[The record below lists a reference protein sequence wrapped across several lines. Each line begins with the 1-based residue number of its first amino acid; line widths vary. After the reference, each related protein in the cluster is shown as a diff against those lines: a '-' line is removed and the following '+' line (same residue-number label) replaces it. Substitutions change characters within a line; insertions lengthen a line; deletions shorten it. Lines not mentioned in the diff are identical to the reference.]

1 MKRITLTGR
10 NREVFLEALQNPPK
24 IGPKLAA
31 ALRQLEEPLHVTDRS
46 GAAPRD
52 AQAGKVRKRKRTS
65 T

>member
-10 NREVFLEALQNPPK
+10 NREVFLEALQNPPE

-31 ALRQLEEPLHVTDRS
+31 ALRRLEEPMHVTDRG
-46 GAAPRD
+46 GAVARD
-52 AQAGKVRKRKRTS
+52 AQPGKLPKRKRTR